1 MAGNIFLSLYSTLRI
16 YTGGYHA
23 NTYLKCNLY
32 FAITFLLT
40 IKCFDFFHGA
50 NWNNMFWGL
59 VIVGFLIVGALAPIE
74 NKSLSVQDKIRYR
87 KVSVSIYIVIMLIML
102 IEDSINYQGE
112 VFLYFDDL
120 VEFAS
125 LCKKYNLNLTC
136 VTNGYIGL
144 DYENAYKKMQLLKR
158 NGLHNLVISYDEF
171 HNKFLDIKA
180 IKNLIRICNL
190 LGIDIE
196 IKSVILNNKY
206 KIIDFKED
214 ILGVPIRK
222 IKCIRVGRAAQIS
235 SELFKRE
242 EQIYNYRCSS
252 IVHEIAVY
260 PNGNV
265 FPCCSPGCMSN
276 NKFLLGNINNNTLEE
291 CLKNIEKNNT
301 IRDIYK
307 YGMEDIVN
315 KEKDIIDLCEIC
327 KYL

>member
-1 MAGNIFLSLYSTLRI
+1 MIYRTNTICII
-16 YTGGYHA
+16 YTY
-23 NTYLKCNLY
+23 KCNLKCEHCCFECSPENQEKLNY
-32 FAITFLLT
+32 NRVIELIKEAGNLSYINNITFT
-40 IKCFDFFHGA
+40 G
-50 NWNNMFWGL
+50 
-59 VIVGFLIVGALAPIE
+59 
-74 NKSLSVQDKIRYR
+74 
-87 KVSVSIYIVIMLIML
+87 
-102 IEDSINYQGE
+102 GE

-206 KIIDFKED
+206 KRIDFKED

-222 IKCIRVGRAAQIS
+222 IKCIRVGRAAQIN

-265 FPCCSPGCMSN
+265 FPCCSPGCMNN

-307 YGMEDIVN
+307 YGMENIVN